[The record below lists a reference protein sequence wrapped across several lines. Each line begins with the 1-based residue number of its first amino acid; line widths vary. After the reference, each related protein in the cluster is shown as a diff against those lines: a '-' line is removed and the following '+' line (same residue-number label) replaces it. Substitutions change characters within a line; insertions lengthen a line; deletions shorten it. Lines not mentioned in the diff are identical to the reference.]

1 MPVLADNCGSLSD
14 CFASNLLPA
23 LLVVLGLVAI
33 VAIGWYAWPLLLRL
47 AAGSAL
53 RALIAAAGRSRI
65 AAGLARTLG
74 RLGPRAAGRNPF
86 VTRAGTLRG
95 WGRAVAD
102 TRKFTDYA
110 LNPAHPVGG
119 NKARVFERALGYN
132 RSNWQGLRDQILRG
146 LRQARVQPGTVDQ
159 YGTRFTADIL
169 VKGPNGSTATV
180 RTAWIYRP
188 GSNVPELTTLFI
200 P

>member
-1 MPVLADNCGSLSD
+1 MPVFADNCGSLSD

-33 VAIGWYAWPLLLRL
+33 VAVGWYAWPLLVRV
-47 AAGSAL
+47 AAGPAL
-53 RALIAAAGRSRI
+53 RALVGAAGRSRI
-65 AAGLARTLG
+65 AGALGRTLG
-74 RLGPRAAGRNPF
+74 RLGPRAAARNPF
-86 VTRAGTLRG
+86 VTRSGTLRG
-95 WGRAVAD
+95 AGRAVAD

-132 RSNWQGLRDQILRG
+132 QSNWQGLRDSLLRG
-146 LRQARVQPGTVDQ
+146 LRQARVQPGRADQ
-159 YGTRFTADIL
+159 FGARFTADIP
-169 VKGPNGSTATV
+169 VTGPNGATVTV
-180 RTAWIYRP
+180 RTGWIYRP